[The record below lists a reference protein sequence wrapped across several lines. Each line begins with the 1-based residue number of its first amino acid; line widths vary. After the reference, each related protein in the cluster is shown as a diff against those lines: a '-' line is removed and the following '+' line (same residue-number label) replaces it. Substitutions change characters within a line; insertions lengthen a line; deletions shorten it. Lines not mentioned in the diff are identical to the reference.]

1 MAEPQ
6 TGPAI
11 EATDLTRTYG
21 SITAV
26 DGISFEVRSDEIFAL
41 VGPNGAGKTV
51 TVEMLEC
58 LRTPTSGSATVLGF
72 DVEGESREIKARIG
86 VVPQSFHTFERLT
99 VRENIELIRG
109 LYSEGLDPN
118 TVIDRLDLAEYA
130 DTRFS
135 SLSGGWQRRTGI
147 AMALVSDPEILFLD
161 EPTTGLDPSARR
173 MTWGQIDRLAERG
186 TTIMLTTHYMEEV
199 EELADRAALLV
210 DGALEAVDTVSNLI
224 DEYGGNVKLVV
235 SVDSHGGDR
244 GVDSSVVDRGD
255 DGSVVDSGGDAS
267 GDRAPD
273 EIESVL
279 RAAATDV
286 YHNETGDLV
295 GLFDDRTRAQ
305 DTFGDLHDVEGTR
318 SIELVSSGMEDVFLR
333 LAGGTPDPGG
343 ELRPAESPD
352 EETRSKSSGAE
363 SR

>member
-11 EATDLTRTYG
+11 EVTDLTRTYG

-58 LRTPTSGSATVLGF
+58 LRTPTSGSARVLGF
-72 DVEGESREIKARIG
+72 DVERESREIKTRIG

-109 LYSEGLDPN
+109 LYSEGLAPE

-147 AMALVSDPEILFLD
+147 AMALVSDPDILFLD

-173 MTWGQIDRLAERG
+173 TTWGQIDRLAERG
-186 TTIMLTTHYMEEV
+186 TTIVLTTHYMEEV
-199 EELADRAALLV
+199 EELADRAALLI
-210 DGALEAVDTVSNLI
+210 DGALEAVDAVSNLI

-235 SVDSHGGDR
+235 SADGRGVDR
-244 GVDSSVVDRGD
+244 GVDSSVVDSDGD
-255 DGSVVDSGGDAS
+255 GEGGVDS
-267 GDRAPD
+267 DRESD

-305 DTFGDLHDVEGTR
+305 DVFGELHEVEGTR
-318 SIELVSSGMEDVFLR
+318 SIELVSAGMEDVFLR

-343 ELRPAESPD
+343 ELRPAEPPD
-352 EETRSKSSGAE
+352 QETRSKSPGAE